1 MMRLAVVATVFV
13 MTLGVGF
20 IYPSVE
26 VSAEAGAPTYEGE
39 NGLAIAGYDVVAY
52 ARTGN
57 AVQGKMRYRSRYNG
71 SVYAFASVEHQQAF
85 GADPVRYLPAYG
97 GYCSYGVRLGRKSP
111 IDPSIFEVVDGKLH
125 FFMNRATKFAWDE
138 HRSNNKKIAD
148 KNWQK
153 MAHRL

>member
-1 MMRLAVVATVFV
+1 
-13 MTLGVGF
+13 
-20 IYPSVE
+20 
-26 VSAEAGAPTYEGE
+26 
-39 NGLAIAGYDVVAY
+39 
-52 ARTGN
+52 
-57 AVQGKMRYRSRYNG
+57 
-71 SVYAFASVEHQQAF
+71 VEHQQAF

-111 IDPSIFEVVDGKLH
+111 IDPSIFEVVDGRLH

-153 MAHRL
+153 MAHRP